1 MYMAMNKWAKALTAS
16 VGGALLALGGVWLG
30 KDHIPVTWTLQV
42 KGWIQG
48 YDIDH
53 DVRIAMPDGT
63 QLAASL
69 YKPLGA
75 TGPLPTIYL
84 RLPYGRLVHGEGI
97 RAASYAKFG
106 YAVLVQDVRG
116 KYDSGGDFQTWQHA
130 TGDGAATLDW
140 ITRQP
145 WSNGKV
151 GTLGCSALGELQYS
165 LARAHHPAHRAM
177 VASGAGGG
185 IGMAMGGYEAFG
197 WFESG
202 VFELAAGFGWFQENG
217 TLRPGMPIATDV
229 KHARELNT
237 LPMASMIQRVQ
248 PGRNGFEDFM
258 SIPLGDPRWDAY
270 DYVTEKDTL
279 STPALVVNTWGDQTL
294 QGALDLAALNARSG
308 VEQHVIL
315 GPGNHCE
322 HLSLQD
328 TDHFGE
334 LEVKNAKAPYPV
346 VFRQWFDHWLKDEG
360 PGLSQQPP
368 YIFYVLGEHRWLGAD
383 AWPPKEAVMQ
393 RWYLHS
399 QGRANSAKGDGRL
412 QLAAP
417 AEGASDVYRYDPMN
431 PTPTRGGPI
440 CCTGNP
446 ADVSGPVNQKDVE
459 SREDVLVYTSDPLTA
474 NLRIAGPLMA
484 RLVVSSDA
492 KDTDF
497 VARLVHVWPDGR
509 ATNIQEGVLRA
520 RYRKGMTQPE
530 LMEAGQQ
537 YELDVGM
544 RSIAYLVPKGHR
556 IRLDVTSSNFPRLER
571 NLNTGGRNYDETTG
585 VVATNKVHHGGAS
598 LSYLT
603 LPVLDKVTDWQ
614 RP

>member
-1 MYMAMNKWAKALTAS
+1 MAMKKWTAW
-16 VGGALLALGGVWLG
+16 VAAIAGAAALALGGAWVG
-30 KDHIPVTWTLQV
+30 KDHIPATWVLTA
-42 KGWIQG
+42 KGLIQG

-69 YKPLGA
+69 YKPRGA
-75 TGPLPTIYL
+75 TGPLPTIYV
-84 RLPYGRLVHGEGI
+84 RLPYGRLVHAEGMGV
-97 RAASYAKFG
+97 AAYAKFG

-177 VASGAGGG
+177 VAAGAGGG
-185 IGMAMGGYEAFG
+185 IGMAMGGNEAFG

-217 TLRPGMPIATDV
+217 QPRPGLPMAETV
-229 KHARELNT
+229 QHGKELRT
-237 LPMASMIQRVQ
+237 LPMLSMIQRVQ
-248 PGRNGFEDFM
+248 AGRNGFEDFL

-270 DYVTEKDTL
+270 DFVNEKDTL

-294 QGALDLAALNARSG
+294 QGSLDLAALNARSG
-308 VEQHVIL
+308 VEQHVIV

-322 HLSLQD
+322 HMTLQD
-328 TDHFGE
+328 TDRFGE
-334 LEVKNAKAPYPV
+334 LEVKNAKVLYPII
-346 VFRQWFDHWLKDEG
+346 FRQWFDYWLKNKGEG
-360 PGLSQQPP
+360 LANQPP
-368 YIFYVLGEHRWLGAD
+368 YIFYVLGEHRWLSAD

-393 RWYLHS
+393 RWYLNS
-399 QGRANSAKGDGRL
+399 AGKANSVKGDGRL
-412 QLAAP
+412 QLGVPDVAA
-417 AEGASDVYRYDPMN
+417 ADVYQYDPMN

-446 ADVSGPVNQKDVE
+446 DDVSGPVNQKDVE
-459 SREDVLVYTSDPLTA
+459 ARNDVLVYTSDPLSA
-474 NLRIAGPLMA
+474 DLRIAGPLSA

-492 KDTDF
+492 KDTDV

-520 RYRKGMTQPE
+520 RYRKSITQPE
-530 LMEAGQQ
+530 LMMKGQQ
-537 YELDVGM
+537 YQLDIRM
-544 RSIAYLVPKGHR
+544 RSIAYLLPKGHR
-556 IRLDVTSSNFPRLER
+556 IRLDITSSNFPRLER
-571 NLNTGGRNYDETTG
+571 NLNTGGRNYDETQA
-585 VVATNKVHHGGAS
+585 VVATNAIHHGGTS

-603 LPVLDKVTDWQ
+603 LPVLGKVTDWR